1 MQEEIVN
8 QTSEIVVKPKTGSNI
23 VLTIINIVLLVGLI
37 VLYFI
42 ILRPGSSGNDGDAGL
57 QQKISSGNVS
67 IAYVNSDSILAH
79 YDLVKSMRSSLE
91 SQTAIL
97 EGELKKKQAAFDK
110 DAAYFQE
117 QVNKKTISEASAQE
131 IYAQLMADQQK
142 LYELREK
149 YSNQIA
155 EQEYNLNLV
164 LIDSLNN
171 FLGRYNKQLNFDYI
185 FSYSKGGNILVANDS
200 LDITSRVLKEINEE
214 FSASDAKSD
223 AKK

>member
-1 MQEEIVN
+1 MQEEN
-8 QTSEIVVKPKTGSNI
+8 FKETNEIVAKSKNTGNT
-23 VLTIINIVLLVGLI
+23 VLTIINVIMFIGLI

-42 ILRPGSSGNDGDAGL
+42 VLKPENKGNVSEAGL
-57 QQKISSGNVS
+57 QKKLETGNIS

-91 SQTAIL
+91 MQTASL

-117 QVNKKTISEASAQE
+117 QVNKQTISESSAQE
-131 IYAQLMADQQK
+131 IYAQLMAEQQK
-142 LYELREK
+142 LYELRER

-171 FLGRYNKQLNFDYI
+171 FLGRYNKKVNFDYI

-200 LDITSRVLKEINEE
+200 LDITSTVMEQINSEY
-214 FSASDAKSD
+214 SAPALRK
-223 AKK
+223 

>member
-67 IAYVNSDSILAH
+67 IAYVNSDSILAL

-142 LYELREK
+142 LY
-149 YSNQIA
+149 
-155 EQEYNLNLV
+155 
-164 LIDSLNN
+164 
-171 FLGRYNKQLNFDYI
+171 
-185 FSYSKGGNILVANDS
+185 
-200 LDITSRVLKEINEE
+200 
-214 FSASDAKSD
+214 
-223 AKK
+223 

>member
-1 MQEEIVN
+1 MQEEN
-8 QTSEIVVKPKTGSNI
+8 LKLSDEIVVKPKNTGNT
-23 VLTIINIVLLVGLI
+23 VLTIINVIMLIGLI

-42 ILRPGSSGNDGDAGL
+42 VLRPANKGNAPEAGL
-57 QQKISSGNVS
+57 QHKLEAGNIS

-79 YDLVKSMRSSLE
+79 YDLVKSMRTSLE
-91 SQTAIL
+91 KQSVSL
-97 EGELKKKQAAFDK
+97 EAELKKKQAAFDK

-117 QVNKKTISEASAQE
+117 QVNKQTISESSAQE
-131 IYAQLMADQQK
+131 IYAQLMAEQQK

-149 YSNQIA
+149 YANQIA

-171 FLGRYNKQLNFDYI
+171 FLGRYNKKMNFDYI

-200 LDITSRVLKEINEE
+200 LDITSTVMKQINSE
-214 FSASDAKSD
+214 FSVPAT
-223 AKK
+223 KK

>member
-1 MQEEIVN
+1 MQEENVN
-8 QTSEIVVKPKTGSNI
+8 QASEIAVKPKTGSNT
-23 VLTIINIVLLVGLI
+23 VLTVINVLLLIGLV

-42 ILRPGSSGNDGDAGL
+42 VLKPGSPVSGDDAGL
-57 QQKISSGNVS
+57 QQKISTGNVS

-91 SQTAIL
+91 SKTASL
-97 EGELKKKQAAFDK
+97 EAELRKKQATFDK

-117 QVNKKTISEASAQE
+117 QVNKKTISDASAQE
-131 IYAQLMADQQK
+131 IYSQLMAEQQK
-142 LYELREK
+142 LYELRER

-171 FLGRYNKQLNFDYI
+171 FLGRYNKKLNFDYI

-200 LDITSRVLKEINEE
+200 LDITSTVLNQINQE
-214 FSASDAKSD
+214 FSSSDVQK
-223 AKK
+223 